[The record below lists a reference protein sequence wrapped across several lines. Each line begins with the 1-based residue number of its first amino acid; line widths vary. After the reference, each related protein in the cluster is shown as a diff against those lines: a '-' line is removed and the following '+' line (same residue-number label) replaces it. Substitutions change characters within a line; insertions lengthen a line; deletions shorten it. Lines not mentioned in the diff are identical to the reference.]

1 MLGGMLGLE
10 LKVGL
15 SAAGTTAS
23 RRQTTDNY
31 HHAPKH
37 SPPDYYTHIARS
49 QILLHPPRTNAPQSC
64 LTTAMISCKTPARRS
79 KSRRQQH
86 STPSDNRRYDFEY
99 EDDDEEQSGDVDI
112 ENKYYN
118 AKQLKADDPE
128 TAIEEFAGMPALEE
142 EKSEWYGRQTSGAT
156 DWR

>member
-1 MLGGMLGLE
+1 
-10 LKVGL
+10 
-15 SAAGTTAS
+15 
-23 RRQTTDNY
+23 
-31 HHAPKH
+31 
-37 SPPDYYTHIARS
+37 
-49 QILLHPPRTNAPQSC
+49 
-64 LTTAMISCKTPARRS
+64 MISCKTPARRS

-86 STPSDNRRYDFEY
+86 STPSNNRRYDFEY

-142 EKSEWYGRQTSGAT
+142 EKSEWYGRKTSGAT